1 MKIIKLYLNENLIGE
16 GGATSDED
24 LVPALEMVA
33 KAVKGIKGIKIEVLE
48 GCINDLVNDFRDKFT
63 RTYTVKGTY
72 TISGMT
78 AEVSMEFKAVSEEE
92 AIEKAK
98 NAGIQHPYIHIEC
111 EDDYC
116 DDEDYDDDYY
126 DDCDDYEDEEDEEE
140 SDSERIDIEWKY

>member
-1 MKIIKLYLNENLIGE
+1 MKLIRLYLNENLIGE

-24 LVPALEMVA
+24 LVPALETIA
-33 KAVKGIKGIKIEVLE
+33 KAVKGIKGIRIEVSE
-48 GCINDLVNDFRDKFT
+48 GNIDDLVNDFRDRFT

-98 NAGIQHPYIHIEC
+98 NAGVQDPYIYIEC

-116 DDEDYDDDYY
+116 DDDEYY
-126 DDCDDYEDEEDEEE
+126 DDCDDYDEYEDEDE
-140 SDSERIDIEWKY
+140 SDSKKVEIEWKY